1 MKLRAEAVDMSEQ
14 TERMQSMHHLQHDPF
29 GALVDAMVF
38 SGAGGRYEAA
48 ETIRHLLTYSH
59 QDSLVLGRAG
69 TGKRMLAQQVLKM
82 LEDHWRVAWIDGS
95 ETDSFVDLLREI
107 VGQLG
112 LGLRLDADADE
123 LLQRIIEVTA
133 ARTHNDESFLIVI
146 QFADRLPVDI
156 LAKLKLLRG
165 SGEALESRVRQL
177 WMCNSLDDFAAPI
190 EEDDWYAHPLERFS
204 DAAAEQY
211 IKDRLIGAGNVS
223 EVPISVKDIHRL
235 NQMAGGL
242 PDRLNELARDYLISA
257 TFKTS
262 DKGRSFPLTHV
273 MAGLAAVVL
282 VVIAYLYN
290 ESVNEPEV
298 VTVVPVPVQPMS
310 AVEKKLAEA
319 VASVEAKQQNIVP
332 EGEPGTL
339 LETPVALADT
349 AVVAPEAPKPTDA
362 AKIVEPAKAVTAPI
376 EPQSVKVPVSVTK
389 VAAIPAKARLLLNG
403 APDAF
408 TQQLIGVRD
417 RAMLVELA
425 TQFAAPESVD
435 IVESIHQ
442 GKAWFILIHGQFNTK
457 EAALQASAG
466 LPGSFKDQ
474 TPWIRTFK
482 SIRAEAVR

>member
-1 MKLRAEAVDMSEQ
+1 MDMSEQ
-14 TERMQSMHHLQHDPF
+14 TERMQSMYHLQHDPF

-38 SGAGGRYEAA
+38 SGAGGRYETA

-59 QDSLVLGRAG
+59 QDSLVLGPAG
-69 TGKRMLAQQVLKM
+69 SGKRMLAQQVLKM

-95 ETDSFVDLLREI
+95 ETDSLVDLLREI

-112 LGLRLDADADE
+112 LGLRLDADPDE
-123 LLQRIIEVTA
+123 LLRRIIEITA

-177 WMCNSLDDFAAPI
+177 LLCNSLDDFAASI
-190 EEDDWYAHPLERFS
+190 DEDDWYAHPLERFN
-204 DAAAEQY
+204 DTAAEQY

-223 EVPISVKDIHRL
+223 GVPIGVKDIHRL

-257 TFKTS
+257 TFKTGE
-262 DKGRSFPLTHV
+262 KGRSFPLTHV

-282 VVIAYLYN
+282 VVIAYVYN
-290 ESVNEPEV
+290 ESLAEFEV
-298 VTVVPVPVQPMS
+298 AATVPVPVQSMS

-319 VASVEAKQQNIVP
+319 VASVEAKQQNVAT
-332 EGEPGTL
+332 EGQPAAL
-339 LETPVALADT
+339 LETPVALADAGSIVPEVPEIPEVPET
-349 AVVAPEAPKPTDA
+349 A
-362 AKIVEPAKAVTAPI
+362 EPINAVPPPI
-376 EPQSVKVPVSVTK
+376 EPQSVKVPVSVTP
-389 VAAIPAKARLLLNG
+389 VAAVPVKERLLLNG
-403 APDAF
+403 APEAF
-408 TQQLIGVRD
+408 TQQLIGVRN
-417 RAMLVELA
+417 RTTLEELV

-435 IVESIHQ
+435 IVESVHK
-442 GKAWFILIHGQFNTK
+442 GKAWFILIHGQFDTK
-457 EAALQASAG
+457 EAALQATAG
-466 LPGSFKDQ
+466 LPAVFKDQ

-482 SIRAEAVR
+482 SIRTEAVR